1 MRSLPVTATSLNRYM
16 QTVRQQSSP
25 VPPAQHRQAREEGQ
39 VQYARALWNR
49 NPRFTGE
56 KTLLALYVTRAS
68 RAVAWLQRP
77 RPNKQPWTYFLLIVS
92 VVVVAALE
100 RYGRKNWTQR
110 LLEDD
115 RLPFRWGANIALL
128 CQTPSYSVSR
138 VA

>member
-25 VPPAQHRQAREEGQ
+25 VPPAQHRQAREEGR
-39 VQYARALWNR
+39 VQYARAVWNR

-77 RPNKQPWTYFLLIVS
+77 SPKQTVVDILSTQCQRGDGGRFGEIREEKLDPTTHGRRPSTLLMGCKY
-92 VVVVAALE
+92 
-100 RYGRKNWTQR
+100 R
-110 LLEDD
+110 
-115 RLPFRWGANIALL
+115 
-128 CQTPSYSVSR
+128 PSLSNT
-138 VA
+138 